1 MQNSP
6 QVAGELADLLF
17 SGLSER
23 PMWAGFLRLLAR
35 RLDARCAA
43 FVFAGTQD
51 ASTETTII
59 TADPAEAALI
69 APLLDENV
77 LQCFSFEQPAVLTR
91 AAHQVCAGLRMHA
104 DRDREACL
112 VLVGE
117 PDGKPLASDWRE
129 ILFSLQPLLQRI
141 VRLYILIGEGE
152 RRRRVAEYVLET
164 SGVGVVLVD
173 SKGSVLMAN
182 AVAHE
187 IMAQSGVLT
196 IVDSRLRAT
205 RSADQ
210 QLLMRH
216 IREKADEQTPHAGV
230 DCYTALSM
238 DCDASPHPITII
250 IRPGPPYAPV
260 SAPLRRTAMIVMRD
274 PARRGMISAV
284 DLERMFDL
292 SPAEARL
299 ARLLA
304 DGLSMEEVA
313 LQLGVRRTTVR
324 SQLQS
329 IFAKTGT
336 NRQGDL
342 VRLVLS
348 SAAPLVQ
355 KSSRRG

>member
-1 MQNSP
+1 
-6 QVAGELADLLF
+6 
-17 SGLSER
+17 
-23 PMWAGFLRLLAR
+23 MWAGFLRLLAR
-35 RLDARCAA
+35 QLDGRCAA
-43 FVFAGTQD
+43 FVLAGTKD
-51 ASTETTII
+51 TFTETTII
-59 TADPAEAALI
+59 TADPGEAGLI
-69 APLLDENV
+69 APLLDENA
-77 LQCFSFEQPAVLTR
+77 LEWFSFDEPAVATS
-91 AAHQVCAGLRMHA
+91 AAHQVCAGLRLHA
-104 DRDREACL
+104 DQDREACL
-112 VLVGE
+112 IIVGQS
-117 PDGKPLASDWRE
+117 DGKPLAVDWRE
-129 ILFSLQPLLQRI
+129 ILQSLQPLLQRI
-141 VRLYILIGEGE
+141 VRLYILIGDSE

-164 SGVGVVLVD
+164 SGVGVILVD

-196 IVDSRLRAT
+196 IVDSRLSAT
-205 RSADQ
+205 RTADQ

-216 IREKADEQTPHAGV
+216 IRQKADEQTPHAGV

-238 DCDASPHPITII
+238 DCDESPHPITII

-260 SAPLRRTAMIVMRD
+260 SAPLRRTAMVIMRD

-304 DGLSMEEVA
+304 DGLSMEDVA

-348 SAAPLVQ
+348 SAAPLARQ
-355 KSSRRG
+355 NSSGKD